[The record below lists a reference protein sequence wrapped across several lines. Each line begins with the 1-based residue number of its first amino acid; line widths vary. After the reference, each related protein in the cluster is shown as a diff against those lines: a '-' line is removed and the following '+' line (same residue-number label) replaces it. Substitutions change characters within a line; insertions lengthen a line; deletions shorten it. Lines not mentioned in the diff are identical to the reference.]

1 MTLLNIFKTVRQ
13 RIYLYTQE
21 KKERSVY
28 SVFVINY
35 GPPAEKKRKK
45 EEKNNARGIVKFFR
59 WSEVRVGELRAK
71 HVYDARGALL
81 TPQSSR
87 STRAVNTQSG

>member
-1 MTLLNIFKTVRQ
+1 MF
-13 RIYLYTQE
+13 IYIANM
-21 KKERSVY
+21 VY

-35 GPPAEKKRKK
+35 GVSGEKKNERMKKQCRHRK
-45 EEKNNARGIVKFFR
+45 IFR
-59 WSEVRVGELRAK
+59 WNEVRVGELRAK

-87 STRAVNTQSG
+87 STRTVNTERMTLLHHDKVSF